1 MVSLGGKSRGIN
13 TRIVL
18 FLIPLKVGSILGGP
32 DLPQTRTGI
41 KFRIL
46 TNVKFIITYEEGRE
60 GGIIFRPPDRTLT
73 LTKMI
78 VIKS

>member
-46 TNVKFIITYEEGRE
+46 TNVKFIIIYQEGR
-60 GGIIFRPPDRTLT
+60 GGGRGRDNLPSPGSNPYPD
-73 LTKMI
+73 
-78 VIKS
+78 